1 MTKRIFQSIC
11 GTVGIV
17 VLITVLLVSGGVYS
31 YFLEMQQQQLRT
43 TTDLLAQRIT
53 DDGTEFLKH
62 MDTAEYRITYID
74 QTGTVLFDSNR
85 DSTQMENHLGREEI
99 QQALAEGQGET
110 VRYSATLMEKSL
122 YSAKRLNDGTV
133 LRLSVTVHSILK
145 VMTGFAGPF
154 ILLIV
159 ITLLLVFLLAR
170 KLTERIVEPLN
181 RMDLEEPLNNREYDE
196 LLPMLE
202 RMDAQQK
209 ELKKAEQRRR
219 EFTANVSHEL
229 KTPLQSISGYSEL
242 MKCGM
247 VKEQDIPGFSEK
259 IYQEA
264 KRLSSLVDEIMNL
277 SKLEEPAVNHA
288 MEEINLLEEAAKV
301 VDSLRQIAL
310 AHGIEIHLTGE
321 PTMISGNRELI
332 HGICYNLCD
341 NAIKYNRPGGTVTV
355 EVADCSLTVKDT
367 GIGISKEHLDYIFER
382 FYRVDKGRS
391 REVGGTGLGLAI
403 VKHAA
408 MIHNAEIEVE
418 SEVQKGTRIT
428 VRFSRDN

>member
-110 VRYSATLMEKSL
+110 VRYSATLMEQSL

-145 VMTGFAGPF
+145 VMAGFAGPF

-301 VDSLRQIAL
+301 VESLKQIAF

-355 EVADCSLTVKDT
+355 EVVDCSLTVKDT

-428 VRFSRDN
+428 VRFSRGN